1 MSLAHFQVVSH
12 TIASQH
18 LREYPNATKSGDTV
32 LQLAIKEYK
41 PLNNLDPEPGSVTI
55 IALHAN
61 GFPKVGQDEKI
72 ISVLDNNGCICVG
85 NIRALVGP
93 SCRSIYI

>member
-1 MSLAHFQVVSH
+1 MSLAHFQVASH

-18 LREYPNATKSGDTV
+18 IREYPNATKSGDAV

-41 PLNNLDPEPGSVTI
+41 PLNNQDPEPGSVTI

-61 GFPKVGQDEKI
+61 GFPKVSHDDEI
-72 ISVLDNNGCICVG
+72 ISV
-85 NIRALVGP
+85 RH
-93 SCRSIYI
+93 

>member
-1 MSLAHFQVVSH
+1 MPLAHFQVTSH

-18 LREYPNATKSGDTV
+18 FREYPNATKSEDTV

-41 PLNNLDPEPGSVTI
+41 PLNNLDPEPGSATI

-61 GFPKVGQDEKI
+61 GFPKVGHDYGEI
-72 ISVLDNNGCICVG
+72 ICVLHSQAGCICLG
-85 NIRALVGP
+85 NI
-93 SCRSIYI
+93 